1 MIFLCTLFNCHKYY
15 YTYINKR
22 VDSLNLIQL
31 RDLVLSI
38 YFGFQWRLGVKEV
51 IKVKGGN
58 LWRIVSSNLDKV
70 GERVSVT
77 NKTFRGTSVTDNYRV
92 NSDILNQGTDDAL
105 RKTLRNNLFVYDLSK
120 SLFGHLVPPLYFVF
134 SGGPPVIGDLPLFM
148 LHEIYIP
155 IEGMVLKFYEIV

>member
-1 MIFLCTLFNCHKYY
+1 M
-15 YTYINKR
+15 
-22 VDSLNLIQL
+22 
-31 RDLVLSI
+31 
-38 YFGFQWRLGVKEV
+38 
-51 IKVKGGN
+51 
-58 LWRIVSSNLDKV
+58 
-70 GERVSVT
+70 T